1 MISRDFAEKL
11 KASFEALDAR
21 ISALEVAVNETL
33 IEGLKSAAEEYE
45 DDVKFSEFSDRNAGA
60 FDKYSEPAKILYGDD
75 FDVPSAVYE
84 EIKASEGYGSEDFD
98 EAGKVSEIL
107 KVIDDKIAALQ
118 GLKEDVQEDPEKAE
132 ELSVE
137 QLSKEFEDYKNS

>member
-33 IEGLKSAAEEYE
+33 IEGLRAAAEEYE
-45 DDVKFSEFSDRNAGA
+45 DDVKFSEFSDRNQGA

-84 EIKASEGYGSEDFD
+84 EVKASEGYGSDDFD

-107 KVIDDKIAALQ
+107 KVIDDKIEALQ
-118 GLKEDVQEDPEKAE
+118 GLKEEVKDDPEKAE
-132 ELSVE
+132 EISE
-137 QLSKEFEDYKNS
+137 DQLAKEFAEYKE